1 MDLSKKI
8 FGSNIDPKIQEY
20 LKKLQEGSF
29 EIQPGDPITGTSLDS
44 KTETYLGDRTPFA
57 RMWTAV
63 NVVEVLPIVRENGTV
78 SSKYKPIGSGNNSVY
93 IVNDNTLNSY
103 EYTELDEMGSLM
115 QEYAPSEL
123 GNNQFL
129 KPTAGI
135 TDVSSRSEGS
145 IGALRRTVVKFVV
158 HNKQDFD
165 QVFLPFFLKPGSFVF
180 VDFGWSD
187 KALDLYDPNDF
198 INNSDLE
205 LGDFYEKIYNND
217 DKIKNGITSTLGGQ
231 VIKYDV
237 NVNQNQSFECTL
249 EFVSS
254 NYQLLDKE
262 VSEDNNLKFVFTN
275 VLEDLLMLK
284 YINSSAEGKGK
295 IEDELKDSYL
305 WNEIPREERSKN
317 IQTFFDTNQQNTDPE
332 KPLID
337 KYSKKVGIFYQNF
350 TDKVKASKLQS
361 KESLYVSFAVFED
374 DFLNNY
380 VATTVKIDSK
390 GNEIPIKPTQTATL
404 PKFSSVN
411 TYIRWDK
418 RLFEMMKIKPRATD
432 KVLSFLYPDSWNVG
446 ETSNKY
452 KPNQDLY
459 VDDAGK
465 PNYPGND
472 KITKYD
478 TDRHRIPLRE
488 LFIRTTTI
496 IEAFQKSTNVN
507 DALEAIFDAIFED
520 SYNLI
525 NIRLIKNNGLENSL
539 TFHDINIEPIEK
551 KPEET
556 FVFDLTSGN
565 TIVQNVDLKFET
577 PKAGLSSMI
586 AIGGLPTPQIFD
598 DFQLMRFNI
607 LNGIQSG
614 LGLKK
619 QIRHLPIFGENII
632 TKNLIDVNVEKILNS
647 SPKLNDTYTPLQGFG
662 EGSTYE
668 SYKTQRNE
676 ILEGLGKKRKTKQKE
691 YYRKFNED
699 DDREIFEVSSEREMK
714 LITSRIESFIK
725 TGKNAVSPVLPIS
738 LTLEVYGNNFLNIGD
753 YFTINFLPEHY
764 RDRVY
769 FQIIGVDH
777 SISTG
782 NWKTTYNTVMRP
794 YSTKKFYQFG
804 SKLGDDLAILNDKIK
819 IILDGVFQ
827 KQLYNEFETWS
838 YLVNEHQKHMVERM
852 LVGNQITLELDIKD
866 SYLDTIL
873 MQHFHAKYD
882 INKNSEKLGTEGED
896 SGIQNNNKH
905 ITISHNPASNFS
917 LERLAWYMTI
927 SNLLLSDEVI
937 DWQYFTYNND
947 SKVRELRIALEEK
960 YILEEPGRNGA
971 IWVAPLFKDPANY
984 TIPDQYGLLEPE
996 ERGEYYNKYILNRL
1010 QESFQSADGEFKL
1023 AREQRDQKIKNRG
1036 IGTRTN
1042 TEALEKFLFKQKQ
1055 KISEHIIIP
1064 TNTGIVPNEEGQY
1077 LFLNKI
1083 DWPLLKLGYDER
1095 DENSQVNEFDLLYF
1109 GVDNSGGSTGSF
1121 TTIQI
1126 PKLFAGGPALKV
1138 SVEKLSKLIYENY
1151 AKKLSEILKAFP
1163 ESKFGLSSSLEGP
1176 GLN

>member
-8 FGSNIDPKIQEY
+8 FGSNIDPKIQKY
-20 LKKLQEGSF
+20 LSDLQRSSF
-29 EIQPGDPITGTSLDS
+29 DAEFSPILDE
-44 KTETYLGDRTPFA
+44 ETPDYQSYLGDKTPFA

-63 NVVEVLPIVRENGTV
+63 NVVEVEPTLN
-78 SSKYKPIGSGNNSVY
+78 SKKYTPIGTGNNSVY
-93 IVNDNTLNSY
+93 IINDNQISSY
-103 EYTELDEMGSLM
+103 IPDEFDTVGELDE
-115 QEYAPSEL
+115 
-123 GNNQFL
+123 NQFL

-158 HNKQDFD
+158 HNKKDFD
-165 QVFLPFFLKPGSFVF
+165 QIFLPFFLKPGSFVF

-187 KALDLYDPNDF
+187 KALDLYNPNDF

-205 LGDFYEKIYNND
+205 LGDFYEKIYNNN
-217 DKIKNGITSTLGGQ
+217 DKIKNGLTSTLGGQ

-284 YINSSAEGKGK
+284 YINSSEEGKK
-295 IEDELKDSYL
+295 KVEDELKDSYL
-305 WNEIPREERSKN
+305 WDEIPREERSKN
-317 IQTFFDTNQQNTDPE
+317 IQTFFDTNQQNTDPK

-390 GNEIPIKPTQTATL
+390 GNEIPFKPTQTATL

-432 KVLSFLYPDSWNVG
+432 KVLSFLYPDSWNSK
-446 ETSNKY
+446 ETSNIH
-452 KPNQDLY
+452 KPIKDIY
-459 VDDAGK
+459 VNETTGK
-465 PNYPGND
+465 NNWPGNANITQYD
-472 KITKYD
+472 K
-478 TDRHRIPLRE
+478 DRQRIPLRE

-556 FVFDLTSGN
+556 FVFDITSGK

-586 AIGGLPTPQIFD
+586 AIGGLSTPQIFD

-607 LNGIQSG
+607 LNAIQSG

-619 QIRHLPIFGENII
+619 QIRHLPVFGENII

-647 SPKLNDTYTPLQGFG
+647 SPKLDNTYKPLQGFG

-676 ILEGLGKKRKTKQKE
+676 IIKELGKERETEEKE
-691 YYRKFNED
+691 YYRKFDED

-804 SKLGDDLAILNDKIK
+804 SKLGDDLAILDNKVK

-852 LVGNQITLELDIKD
+852 LVGDQITLELDIKD

-873 MQHFHAKYD
+873 MQHFHVKYD
-882 INKNSEKLGTEGED
+882 INKNSEKIKKD

-947 SKVRELRIALEEK
+947 SKVRKLRIALEEE
-960 YILEEPGRNGA
+960 YNLEEPGRNGA
-971 IWVAPLFKDPANY
+971 IWVAPLFKDPSNSF
-984 TIPDQYGLLEPE
+984 PLGDGSFESD
-996 ERGEYYNKYILNRL
+996 ERGEYYNKYILDRL
-1010 QESFQSADGEFKL
+1010 QGSFSSTFGESSQE
-1023 AREQRDQKIKNRG
+1023 IINRG
-1036 IGTRTN
+1036 NSIRAN
-1042 TEALEKFLFKQKQ
+1042 SIALENFLYKQKQ
-1055 KISEHIIIP
+1055 TISKHIIIP
-1064 TNTGIVPNEEGQY
+1064 TNTGIIPNDEGSY

-1083 DWPLLKLGYDER
+1083 DWPLLKLGYDETG
-1095 DENSQVNEFDLLYF
+1095 ENSQVNEFDLLYF

-1126 PKLFAGGPALKV
+1126 PKLFGSNPALKV

-1163 ESKFGLSSSLEGP
+1163 ESKLTLEASPSFIGP